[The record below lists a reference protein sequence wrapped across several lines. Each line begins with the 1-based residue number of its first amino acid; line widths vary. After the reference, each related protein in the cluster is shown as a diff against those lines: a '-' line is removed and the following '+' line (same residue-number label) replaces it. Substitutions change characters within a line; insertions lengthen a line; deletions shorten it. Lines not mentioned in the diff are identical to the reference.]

1 MGSATTTDQHI
12 REERGMIMTDV
23 TICGTLDGRE
33 YGVSSSR
40 KYRWLTD
47 GYILVRRTIGGDG
60 EFLPVDTFVYRQQ
73 GQALMALY
81 CGVGIVQGF
90 RTADGA
96 PPPFVKQG
104 SLFDIGQTEQ
114 QTSLF

>member
-1 MGSATTTDQHI
+1 
-12 REERGMIMTDV
+12 MTDV